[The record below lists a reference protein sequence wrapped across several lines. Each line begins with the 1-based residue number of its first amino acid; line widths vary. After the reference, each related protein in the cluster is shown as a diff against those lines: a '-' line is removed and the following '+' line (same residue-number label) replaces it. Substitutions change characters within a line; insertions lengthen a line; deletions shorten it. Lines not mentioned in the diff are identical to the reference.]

1 MRIVVHVLFD
11 AEGRALFF
19 HLNAENNVEV
29 HILAGGLF
37 IVLAVHIVF
46 GVVGVLHKLSLVTG
60 IGILDNARL
69 VEIGIHILGQEIF
82 AREVYHRTRVASFV
96 NDEEAGN
103 ACIFGHLGVIG
114 TKGRRNV
121 YDTRT
126 ILGRYVVTGNYAEG
140 FGRAF
145 NDLAV
150 HQFAGLYPRH
160 QLSIAQIHE
169 IRTLAAPENFELL
182 TFFCREVGRQ
192 TTLGHDIQRLLGGIG
207 VLPLHTHIVNLRA
220 NAEGGVGRKCPG
232 SGRPSQHIRGQVG
245 HRGCKLRACRI
256 DHAELCR
263 HRCVLHIAIAARL
276 VQFVRTQTRSCGRRI
291 GLNGI
296 AFVEEILLIQL
307 FEQPPQRF
315 DILVVVGDIGVLHI
329 HPVTHEVAQVG
340 PFLGVHHHVAA
351 AACIVFFNANAVADV
366 FLCDAQFLFNA
377 QLNGQSVGVPSCLA
391 IHLESLHRL
400 VTAEYVL
407 DGTRHHVVNTRVSV
421 GRRRTFK
428 EYERGAALAFCHTAV
443 EQVLLVPHL
452 EHLFIGGEE
461 VQTAVLCK
469 LHRLTYL
476 FC

>member
-1 MRIVVHVLFD
+1 MHVLFD

-19 HLNAENNVEV
+19 HLDAENNVEV

-60 IGILDNARL
+60 ISILDNARL

-82 AREVYHRTRVASFV
+82 AREVHHRTRVASFV

-121 YDTRT
+121 YNTRT
-126 ILGRYVVTGNYAEG
+126 ILGRYVVTGNHAEG

-150 HQFAGLYPRH
+150 HQFARLHPRH
-160 QLSIAQIHE
+160 ELGIAQTHE
-169 IRTLAAPENFELL
+169 VRTLTAPENFKLL
-182 TFFCREVGRQ
+182 TFFGCEVGRQ
-192 TTLGHDIQRLLGGIG
+192 TTFSHDIQSLLGGVG

-220 NAEGGVGRKCPG
+220 NAEGGVRGKRPG
-232 SGRPSQHIRGQVG
+232 SGRPSQHIRRQVG
-245 HRGCKLRACRI
+245 HGSGKLRARRI
-256 DHAELCR
+256 KHAELCR
-263 HRCVLHIAIAARL
+263 HRCVLHIAVAAGL
-276 VQFVRTQTRSCGRRI
+276 VQLVRTQTRTCGRRI
-291 GLNGI
+291 WLNGI
-296 AFVEEILLIQL
+296 ALVEEIFLVQLL
-307 FEQPPQRF
+307 EQPPQCLNIF
-315 DILVVVGDIGVLHI
+315 VVVGDIGVLHI

-351 AACIVFFNANAVADV
+351 AACIVFLNANAAADV

-407 DGTRHHVVNTRVSV
+407 DGTRHHVVNTRMSV
-421 GRRRTFK
+421 G
-428 EYERGAALAFCHTAV
+428 
-443 EQVLLVPHL
+443 
-452 EHLFIGGEE
+452 
-461 VQTAVLCK
+461 
-469 LHRLTYL
+469 
-476 FC
+476 